1 MAPTALLAS
10 LLALVAPKTA
20 SPDKLASPTATTGGA
35 APEAA
40 ADTRGSAP
48 KATDDALRQI
58 WPRLGEAIDVTPAE
72 QLKLDGIV
80 ASLRAGEQKAAQSA
94 WKQLVSSRAAQGG
107 DVDLNALVQHVLY
120 ESYLET
126 SEDLRFYAEKVKF
139 FNQAK
144 KEIREHLK
152 RVRAELAATKVGAAS
167 ITIPTIV
174 VCKRCLPGKKL
185 VTPGKPKAFTGK
197 QLEAYVA
204 KLEARLNTIGDD
216 AQLANVDLQ
225 NVLQKQQQTLQMM
238 SNISKKLHDTAQAVI
253 RKMGG

>member
-48 KATDDALRQI
+48 KATDDGLRQI
-58 WPRLGEAIDVTPAE
+58 WPRLGEPIDVTPAE
-72 QLKLDGIV
+72 QVKLDGIV
-80 ASLRAGEQKAAQSA
+80 ASLRAGEEKAAHSA
-94 WKQLVSSRAAQGG
+94 WKQLVSSRAASGATL
-107 DVDLNALVQHVLY
+107 DPSALVQHVLY
-120 ESYLET
+120 KSYLET
-126 SEDLRFYAEKVKF
+126 TEDLRFYAEKVKY
-139 FNQAK
+139 FNTAK
-144 KEIREHLK
+144 KEIREHLQ
-152 RVRAELAATKVGAAS
+152 VLRAELADMPAKAGS

-174 VCKRCLPGKKL
+174 VCKRCRPGKAL
-185 VTPGKPKAFTGK
+185 VRAGKPRAVTRE
-197 QLEAYVA
+197 QLEAYIA
-204 KLEARLNTIGDD
+204 KVEEYLQTMGDD

-238 SNISKKLHDTAQAVI
+238 SNISKQLHDTAQAVI